1 MVETLIRKEI
11 SELYY
16 SMDGKRSL
24 VKLRKIL
31 LSSKSP
37 QNVPSLKTLQRWSK
51 AFNWQARIEQRD
63 IGNAKKIEAKVDKAI
78 VNSKA
83 DYRTL
88 INKVVKKFEE
98 KLTAGKIRIDKPED
112 LSIMAKLDLLMMG
125 EATEKKDVT
134 YKLLDTDMSKY
145 PKAKNGVSVPT
156 KDDSSEKGD

>member
-1 MVETLIRKEI
+1 MKETLKHKQAFNF
-11 SELYY
+11 YY
-16 SMDGKRSL
+16 ALNDTRALPQVSQEFNVSL
-24 VKLRKIL
+24 VTAK
-31 LSSKSP
+31 
-37 QNVPSLKTLQRWSK
+37 RWSK
-51 AFNWQARIEQRD
+51 EFNWQERIGQRD
-63 IGNAKKIEAKVDKAI
+63 IGNAKKLEAKVDKVI

-145 PKAKNGVSVPT
+145 PKN
-156 KDDSSEKGD
+156 E